1 MNSVLKCRIFES
13 KFGHVNVVWTVFNYS
28 LTLNAMMLF
37 SNTET
42 KTPDRLA
49 SCRNSEDEENE
60 GFLNAAWG
68 WRWLT
73 RTDTQP
79 AASASRRGVSLLCHR
94 SSTPNKPPWGVYV
107 VKRTVFRGPNRGCNE
122 RAPKQRRACAYKRN
136 RRGRG
141 DGGESGWTSEGSG
154 FLITTGFSFG
164 KSSLT
169 FWIFF
174 FKTRL
179 FEERQSSSMSD
190 PSHWSAVPS
199 QNKSHFVPGT
209 LLKRSKRYFPQLVC
223 D

>member
-1 MNSVLKCRIFES
+1 MLHEQFSIIPLLSMLWFY
-13 KFGHVNVVWTVFNYS
+13 F
-28 LTLNAMMLF
+28 LTLRQ
-37 SNTET
+37 

-79 AASASRRGVSLLCHR
+79 AASASLRGVSLLCHR
-94 SSTPNKPPWGVYV
+94 GSTPNKPPRGVYV
-107 VKRTVFRGPNRGCNE
+107 VKRTVFRGPNRRCDE
-122 RAPKQRRACAYKRN
+122 RAPRQRRAVCIQKEPPWTRRWWGERLK
-136 RRGRG
+136 RRGERVSYHHRLQFR
-141 DGGESGWTSEGSG
+141 EII
-154 FLITTGFSFG
+154 FN
-164 KSSLT
+164 